1 MRTRTHSEPGS
12 RRLIALAIALGSIVS
27 IPIFAQ
33 TPPEKPKPTYTRP
46 ADEEALQKAA
56 LIKEPAEQVEALVKV
71 VNDHPKAVYIRNVS
85 FYLMRGLKPVI
96 NDLEKLRP
104 LLNRFVEGTAT
115 ATPYARSEFYNS
127 ISKEL
132 INNGVLLDM
141 AERLAKETIPLLNEQ
156 EYVDKERRALEQKE
170 AYYNSKDPN
179 RKQEQFSVAEAT
191 EKYRAFRAQSY
202 ATLGRAY
209 LKVDKK
215 TEAEEAFKKAYEI
228 KPTMDAAVGLADLA
242 EKRGD
247 DKEAFEHLADAI
259 LTGRLAADGIQR
271 LHALYQ
277 KLHGGKLDGLEAN
290 LDAKYLSRPRTK
302 LEVERYVPAKGT
314 ENARTVL
321 AEFVTGAGCEPCT
334 AVDISFDAE
343 LERYSRRELVLLVY
357 PMHAPVSDPMSNH
370 SAEAR
375 HKYYDTHG
383 APTIY
388 LDGKNLNAGEGLATE
403 SSRVYKDLDAAV
415 LERVKS
421 KADARI
427 KLNAR
432 LEGSTVKVEATIDQ
446 ISGSSADLR
455 LHVALVEDRISYSG
469 ENGLRF
475 HPMVVRNLAR
485 PTEDYGFAVKTDQPA
500 AFQYTFD
507 LEKVTAENLKYYDDY
522 IADMKKRLGDRFQV
536 SFKEKRY
543 IINPDLL
550 SVVAFVQNDK
560 TKEVLQAVYFKVAAN
575 QTSSR

>member
-1 MRTRTHSEPGS
+1 
-12 RRLIALAIALGSIVS
+12 
-27 IPIFAQ
+27 
-33 TPPEKPKPTYTRP
+33 
-46 ADEEALQKAA
+46 
-56 LIKEPAEQVEALVKV
+56 
-71 VNDHPKAVYIRNVS
+71 
-85 FYLMRGLKPVI
+85 
-96 NDLEKLRP
+96 
-104 LLNRFVEGTAT
+104 
-115 ATPYARSEFYNS
+115 
-127 ISKEL
+127 
-132 INNGVLLDM
+132 
-141 AERLAKETIPLLNEQ
+141 
-156 EYVDKERRALEQKE
+156 
-170 AYYNSKDPN
+170 
-179 RKQEQFSVAEAT
+179 
-191 EKYRAFRAQSY
+191 
-202 ATLGRAY
+202 
-209 LKVDKK
+209 
-215 TEAEEAFKKAYEI
+215 
-228 KPTMDAAVGLADLA
+228 MDAAVGLADLA

-259 LTGRLAADGIQR
+259 LTGRLPADGIQR

-277 KLHGGKLDGLEAN
+277 KMHGGKLDGLEAY
-290 LDAKYLSRPRTK
+290 LDARYLSRPRTV
-302 LEVERYVPAKGT
+302 LEVERYVPAKGA
-314 ENARTVL
+314 ENARTAL

-334 AVDISFDAE
+334 SVDISFDAE

-388 LDGKNLNAGEGLATE
+388 LDGKNLVAGEGLATE
-403 SSRVYKDLDAAV
+403 SSRVYKELDAAV

-427 KLNAR
+427 KLSAR
-432 LEGSTVKVEATIDQ
+432 LEGSTVKVEATTDD
-446 ISGSSADLR
+446 ISASSPDLR

-485 PTEDYGFAVKTDQPA
+485 PTEDYGFAVKADQPTIK
-500 AFQYTFD
+500 YTFD
-507 LEKVTAENLKYYDDY
+507 LEKITAENLKYYDDY

-560 TKEVLQAVYFKVAAN
+560 TKEVLQAVYFKVGTATN